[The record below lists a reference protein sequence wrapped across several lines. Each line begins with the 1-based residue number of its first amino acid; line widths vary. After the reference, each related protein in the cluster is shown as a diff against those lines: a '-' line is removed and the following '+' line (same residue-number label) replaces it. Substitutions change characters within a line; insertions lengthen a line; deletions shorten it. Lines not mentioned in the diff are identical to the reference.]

1 MMADAPLETL
11 DGTVVGIVFRN
22 PETGY
27 SVLRVSCDGDGA
39 FRLRPREAV
48 AVGLCGA
55 VWEGEEIRATG
66 EWVMDKVHGRQFKAS
81 SIACATPHSASG
93 MERYLA
99 SGLISGVGPEYA
111 KRIVAKFGENTLD
124 VLDRFSSRLTEVPGI
139 GKTRAQRIKAS
150 WDKGVAM
157 REIMIFTQ
165 TYGISVSKTVDIYR
179 RYGQDTIAII
189 KSDPYRLCRDIWGI
203 GFATADKIA
212 MSLGMAKDAP
222 QRARAAL
229 IHTLRTEAEDGG
241 HCWTLEPDL
250 LLQANELVGIAV
262 ERLSEALKEE
272 ELDGRIV
279 AEHVGGVAEAPRRIY
294 LSELYRSEC
303 NVASKVRRMLCAPTS
318 FKPIDADR
326 AVAWW
331 ERATG
336 FRLAPAQD
344 RAVRAS
350 LVNKV
355 SIITG
360 GPGVGKTTIVRAL
373 VDIYQA
379 RKGAA
384 GHSAIRVVTAAPTGR
399 AAKRLSESTKTKAQ
413 TLHRLLK
420 YNPKTR
426 EFTYNARNR
435 LAGDVF
441 VFDETSMVDIRLMEN
456 VALAIPDEASVIL
469 VGDTDQ
475 LPSVGPGNVLR
486 DLIASGK
493 IACSRLTEI
502 FRQDNSGFI
511 VRNAHNVNEGK
522 GLEMPPPGMESD
534 FYFIQQRDPEKALSF
549 ALDFMTNRI
558 PRKFGMNPMHDVQVL
573 SPMRKNLLGTENL
586 NNLIQ
591 RRLNPEGPAV
601 RRGSALF
608 RQGDRVM
615 QLRNNYDK
623 DVFNGDVGFI
633 VSADPEDRRLVVV
646 FDGRPVEYSAGDMD
660 ELSLAYATTIHKS
673 QGSEYPAV
681 IVLMHNQHYML
692 LQRNLLYTA
701 ITRGKKLVMVIGSA
715 WAVSKA
721 IETNTVSARRTA
733 LAERIAESAA

>member
-1 MMADAPLETL
+1 MAEAPLETL
-11 DGTVVGIVFRN
+11 DGTVAGIVFRN

-27 SVLRVSCDGDGA
+27 SVLRVSCDGDGS
-39 FRLRPREAV
+39 FRLKPREAV
-48 AVGLCGA
+48 VVGLCGA
-55 VWEGEEIRATG
+55 VWEGEELRATG

-81 SIACATPHSASG
+81 SIVCATPHSVSG
-93 MERYLA
+93 TERYLA

-111 KRIVAKFGENTLD
+111 KRIVAKFGEETLN
-124 VLDRFSSRLTEVPGI
+124 VLDRFSARLTEVPGI
-139 GKTRAQRIKAS
+139 GKTRARRIKAS
-150 WDKGVAM
+150 WDEGVAM

-262 ERLSEALKEE
+262 ERLTEALKAE
-272 ELDGRIV
+272 ELDGRVV
-279 AEHVGGVAEAPRRIY
+279 AEHIGGVAEAPRRIY

-303 NVASKVRRMLCAPTS
+303 NVASRIRRMLCTPAS
-318 FKPIDADR
+318 FKPIDAER

-331 ERATG
+331 ERTTG

-344 RAVRAS
+344 RAVRTS
-350 LVNKV
+350 LANKA

-379 RKGAA
+379 RKGTA
-384 GHSAIRVVTAAPTGR
+384 GHPAIRVVTAAPTGR
-399 AAKRLSESTKTKAQ
+399 AAKRLSESTNTKAQ

-435 LAGDVF
+435 LEGDVF
-441 VFDETSMVDIRLMEN
+441 VFDETSMVDVRLMEN
-456 VALAIPDEASVIL
+456 VALAIPDEATVIL

-486 DLIASGK
+486 DLIASGRM
-493 IACSRLTEI
+493 ACSRLTEI

-511 VRNAHNVNEGK
+511 VRNAHNVNDGK
-522 GLEMPPPGMESD
+522 ALEMPPAGAESD
-534 FYFIQQRDPEKALSF
+534 FYFIRQRDPEKALSF
-549 ALDFMTNRI
+549 ALDFMTDRI
-558 PRKFGMNPMHDVQVL
+558 PRKFGMDPMQDVQVL
-573 SPMRKNLLGTENL
+573 SPMRKNVLGTENL

-601 RRGSALF
+601 QRGSALF
-608 RQGDRVM
+608 RKGDRVM

-623 DVFNGDVGFI
+623 DVFNGDIGFV
-633 VSADPEDRRLVVV
+633 VSADPEGRRLVVA
-646 FDGRPVEYSAGDMD
+646 FDGRPVEYSSGDMD

-701 ITRGKKLVMVIGSA
+701 ITRGKRLVMVIGSP

-733 LAERIAESAA
+733 LAERIAAVQ

>member
-1 MMADAPLETL
+1 MAEAPLETL
-11 DGTVVGIVFRN
+11 DGTVAGIVFRN

-27 SVLRVSCDGDGA
+27 SVLRVSCDGDGS
-39 FRLRPREAV
+39 FRLKPREAV
-48 AVGLCGA
+48 VVGLCGA
-55 VWEGEEIRATG
+55 VWEGEELRATG

-81 SIACATPHSASG
+81 SIVCATPHSVSG
-93 MERYLA
+93 TERYLA

-111 KRIVAKFGENTLD
+111 KRIVAKFGEETLN
-124 VLDRFSSRLTEVPGI
+124 VLDRFSARLTEVPGI
-139 GKTRAQRIKAS
+139 GKTRARRIKAS
-150 WDKGVAM
+150 WDEGVAM

-262 ERLSEALKEE
+262 ERLTEALKAE
-272 ELDGRIV
+272 ELDGRVV
-279 AEHVGGVAEAPRRIY
+279 AEHIGGVAEAPRRIY

-303 NVASKVRRMLCAPTS
+303 NVASRIRRMLCTPAS
-318 FKPIDADR
+318 FKPIDAER

-331 ERATG
+331 ERTTG

-344 RAVRAS
+344 RAVRTS
-350 LVNKV
+350 LANKA

-379 RKGAA
+379 RKGTA
-384 GHSAIRVVTAAPTGR
+384 GHPAIRVVTAAPTGR
-399 AAKRLSESTKTKAQ
+399 AAKRLSESTNTKAQ

-435 LAGDVF
+435 LEGDVF
-441 VFDETSMVDIRLMEN
+441 VFDETSMVDVRLMEN
-456 VALAIPDEASVIL
+456 VALAIPDEATVIL

-486 DLIASGK
+486 DLIASGRM
-493 IACSRLTEI
+493 ACSRLTEI

-511 VRNAHNVNEGK
+511 VRNAHNVNDGK
-522 GLEMPPPGMESD
+522 ALEMPPAGAESD
-534 FYFIQQRDPEKALSF
+534 FYFIRQRDPEKALSF
-549 ALDFMTNRI
+549 ALDFMTDRI
-558 PRKFGMNPMHDVQVL
+558 PRKFGMDPMQDVQVL
-573 SPMRKNLLGTENL
+573 SPMRKNVLGTENL

-591 RRLNPEGPAV
+591 RRLNPEGPTV
-601 RRGSALF
+601 QRGSALF
-608 RQGDRVM
+608 RKGDRVM

-623 DVFNGDVGFI
+623 DVFNGDIGFV
-633 VSADPEDRRLVVV
+633 VSADPEDRRLVVA
-646 FDGRPVEYSAGDMD
+646 FDGRPVEYSSGDMD

-701 ITRGKKLVMVIGSA
+701 ITRGKRLVMVIGSP

-733 LAERIAESAA
+733 LAERIAAVQ

>member
-1 MMADAPLETL
+1 MAESLLDTL
-11 DGTVVGIVFRN
+11 DGTVVSIVFRN

-27 SVLRVSCDGDGA
+27 SVLRVSCDGDGS
-39 FRLRPREAV
+39 FRLKPNESV
-48 AVGLCGA
+48 VVGKCGA
-55 VWEGEEIRATG
+55 VWEGEELHATG
-66 EWVMDKVHGRQFKAS
+66 EWVTDAQHGRQFKAS
-81 SIACATPHSASG
+81 SIVCATPHSVSG

-111 KRIVAKFGENTLD
+111 KRIVAKFGNQTLEI
-124 VLDRFSSRLTEVPGI
+124 LDKFSARLTEVPGI
-139 GKTRAQRIKAS
+139 GKTRARRIKES
-150 WDKGVAM
+150 WEKGAAM

-165 TYGISVSKTVDIYR
+165 TYGISVSKTMDIYR
-179 RYGQDTIAII
+179 RYGLDTAAII

-203 GFATADKIA
+203 GFATADRIA
-212 MSLGMAKDAP
+212 MSLGMAKDSMT
-222 QRARAAL
+222 RARAAI

-241 HCWTLEPDL
+241 HCWTLEPEL
-250 LLQANELVGIAV
+250 LLRANELVEISV
-262 ERLSEALKEE
+262 ERLLEAVKAE
-272 ELDGRIV
+272 ELDGRVV
-279 AEHVGGVAEAPRRIY
+279 AEHTDASAESPRRIY
-294 LSELYRSEC
+294 LAELFRAER
-303 NVASKVRRMLCAPTS
+303 NVASKMCRLLHSPTS
-318 FKPIDADR
+318 FDPIDADK

-331 ERATG
+331 ERTSE

-344 RAVRAS
+344 RAVRTS
-350 LVNKV
+350 LTSKV

-379 RKGAA
+379 RRNRERRPFI
-384 GHSAIRVVTAAPTGR
+384 SVVTAAPTGR
-399 AAKRLSESTKTKAQ
+399 AAKRLSESTGTKAQ

-420 YNPKTR
+420 YNPQTR
-426 EFTYNARNR
+426 EFTYNAGNR
-435 LAGDVF
+435 LVGDVF

-456 VALAIPDEASVIL
+456 VMLAIPDNATIIL

-486 DLIASGK
+486 DLIASGR

-502 FRQDNSGFI
+502 FRQDNSGLI
-511 VRNAHNVNEGK
+511 VRNAHNVNSGK
-522 GLEMPPPGMESD
+522 GFEMPPAGVESD
-534 FYFIQQRDPEKALSF
+534 FYFVQQRDPEKALAF
-549 ALDFMTNRI
+549 VLDFMTNRI
-558 PRKFGMNPMHDVQVL
+558 PKKFGMDPMVDVQVL
-573 SPMRKNLLGTENL
+573 SPMRKNILGTSNL

-591 RRLNPEGPAV
+591 KRLNPDGPAV
-601 RRGSALF
+601 QRGATLF
-608 RQGDRVM
+608 RKGDRVM

-623 DVFNGDVGFI
+623 DVFNGDIGFI
-633 VSADPEDRRLVVV
+633 VDADAEERKLVVT
-646 FDGRPVEYSAGDMD
+646 FDGRPVEYAAGDID

-681 IVLMHNQHYML
+681 IVLLHNQHYML

-701 ITRGKKLVMVIGSA
+701 ITRGKKLVLVIGSA

-733 LAERIAESAA
+733 LAERIASCG